1 MEYFGEFITIA
12 VVAFLGAVSPG
23 PDFIMVTKNSLTYN
37 RKIGFF
43 TGIGVGSGT
52 LIHVFYTLVG
62 IGVIVSQSIIA
73 YSMIKYLGAAYLIYL
88 GYKSLKTKKENID
101 IVRENFTAG
110 GETQNN
116 SRIKQI
122 SPIKAFRQGFLC
134 NALNPKATVFFLS
147 IFTQIIG
154 PKTPLAIQV
163 LLGIECTVIIT
174 LWFTIVALIFSNER
188 LKNKIRGV
196 KHYIERTMGVV
207 LVLLG
212 LKIATESRR

>member
-1 MEYFGEFITIA
+1 
-12 VVAFLGAVSPG
+12 
-23 PDFIMVTKNSLTYN
+23 MVTKNSLTYN

-73 YSMIKYLGAAYLIYL
+73 YSMIKYLGAAYLVYL
-88 GYKSLKTKKENID
+88 GYKSLRAKKENVTIN
-101 IVRENFTAG
+101 RENFTVG
-110 GETQNN
+110 SDSQNN
-116 SRIKQI
+116 FQI
-122 SPIKAFRQGFLC
+122 SPSKAFRQGFLC

-147 IFTQIIG
+147 VFTQIIN
-154 PKTPLAIQV
+154 PETPLTIQI
-163 LLGIECTVIIT
+163 LLGIECTLIIT
-174 LWFTIVALIFSNER
+174 LWFAIVALIFSNEK

-196 KHYIERTMGVV
+196 KHYIERAMGIV

>member
-12 VVAFLGAVSPG
+12 LVAFLGAVSPG
-23 PDFIMVTKNSLTYN
+23 PDFIMVTKNSLTYS

-88 GYKSLKTKKENID
+88 GYRALRVKK
-101 IVRENFTAG
+101 ENFTASKFTHVS
-110 GETQNN
+110 ETYNN
-116 SRIKQI
+116 SRTQI
-122 SPIKAFRQGFLC
+122 SPSKAFRQGFLC

-154 PKTPLAIQV
+154 PKTPLAIQI

-174 LWFTIVALIFSNER
+174 LWFAIVALIFSNEK

-196 KHYIERTMGVV
+196 KHYIERAMGVV

>member
-12 VVAFLGAVSPG
+12 LVAFLGAVSPG

-88 GYKSLKTKKENID
+88 GYKSLRAKKETVD
-101 IVRENFTAG
+101 SKEFTAG
-110 GETQNN
+110 GETQNI
-116 SRIKQI
+116 SQI
-122 SPIKAFRQGFLC
+122 RQIRPSKAFRQGFLC

-147 IFTQIIG
+147 VFTQIIN
-154 PKTPLAIQV
+154 PHTPLAIQV

-174 LWFTIVALIFSNER
+174 LWFAIVALIFSNES

-196 KHYIERTMGVV
+196 KHYIERAMGVV